1 MNIKTK
7 LMSQK
12 DNPMLPEQKISN
24 KELPLVEIDNC
35 NIITNLLDMNPNTV
49 YLYKMNAA
57 EREKALKSKDIQEKI
72 KSEKTR
78 LEGIIAAEK
87 DKASP
92 YVEKLQRIIKE
103 LNEPALACYINI
115 RDNQYNY
122 KPILSSQLQSKEWLN
137 DIEKDENTEID
148 YVVQGVLL
156 DKIQR
161 RVQGSL
167 EAGNNTKSFAKK
179 TSNAIEGVGAER
191 KEDLVNI
198 YAINETYA
206 IDYLEKVY
214 TKAINI
220 NKSNVGIIRLQQLKQ
235 ENMNW
240 YPVLTKL
247 VIANNGTID
256 GAENIKL
263 DNLIKDNKGM
273 ALLPRP
279 VIPDIEQLKKN
290 HGLDGITFQWETVLK
305 GVSPALYDNYLKRK
319 GKFNKP
325 NGSNLRT
332 TSVTPTGIPSE
343 DEEKHAE
350 EVNPNNVELQINNK
364 NRTNAASSQSA
375 SVNSGVGTGI
385 LNGGKRHH
393 KTTKGKS
400 RRNQTHRV
408 HYRRHRI
415 SSIKK
420 NKRNNR
426 THRK

>member
-1 MNIKTK
+1 
-7 LMSQK
+7 
-12 DNPMLPEQKISN
+12 
-24 KELPLVEIDNC
+24 
-35 NIITNLLDMNPNTV
+35 
-49 YLYKMNAA
+49 MNAA

-87 DKASP
+87 DKVSP
-92 YVEKLQRIIKE
+92 YVEKLQKIIKE

-137 DIEKDENTEID
+137 DIEKDENTEIE

-167 EAGNNTKSFAKK
+167 EAGNKNKTFIQK

-198 YAINETYA
+198 YAINEIYA

-214 TKAINI
+214 TTAIKVN
-220 NKSNVGIIRLQQLKQ
+220 NKSKVGIIRLQQLKK

-256 GAENIKL
+256 GTENIKL

-273 ALLPRP
+273 VLLPRP
-279 VIPDIEQLKKN
+279 VIPDIEQLKKD
-290 HGLDGITFQWETVLK
+290 HQLDGITFQWETILK

-325 NGSNLRT
+325 SGSNSQT
-332 TSVTPTGIPSE
+332 TSVTPTFIPSE
-343 DEEKHAE
+343 GEEKHAE

-364 NRTNAASSQSA
+364 NPSNAASSQSVSA
-375 SVNSGVGTGI
+375 NSGVGTGI
-385 LNGGKRHH
+385 LNGGKRRH
-393 KTTKGKS
+393 KTSKDKS
-400 RRNQTHRV
+400 RRNHTHRV

-415 SSIKK
+415 SSTKK
-420 NKRNNR
+420 NKRKNR